1 MKYLGIIGLL
11 VVVAIAAMMVTSRM
25 GPATTSED
33 GSTVNVYTD
42 AVESAKSIA
51 DIVSEKSPTPTPTN
65 VSGGVVIYDGISVAA
80 NSVSVD
86 ISGRG
91 LTGSLKAEVRQLSNL
106 KELNLSGNNF
116 TGLPAEV
123 GQLSKLETLNL
134 SNNPFTGLPYE
145 LGNLKNLKVLDL
157 RGTNYAEQDL
167 EVIKKELPATVQI
180 LVN

>member
-11 VVVAIAAMMVTSRM
+11 IVVAVATMMVTSRM
-25 GPATTSED
+25 KSTDTSD
-33 GSTVNVYTD
+33 DDSKVNVYTD
-42 AVESAKSIA
+42 AIESAKSIS
-51 DIVSEKSPTPTPTN
+51 DIVSEKSPTPTPAN
-65 VSGGVVIYDGISVAA
+65 VSGGVVIYDGISVSA

-86 ISGRG
+86 VSGRG

-106 KELNLSGNNF
+106 KELNLSDNNF

-123 GQLSKLETLNL
+123 GQLSKLEVLNL

-157 RGTNYAEQDL
+157 RGTNYAKQDL
-167 EVIKKELPATVQI
+167 EMIKKELPTTVQI